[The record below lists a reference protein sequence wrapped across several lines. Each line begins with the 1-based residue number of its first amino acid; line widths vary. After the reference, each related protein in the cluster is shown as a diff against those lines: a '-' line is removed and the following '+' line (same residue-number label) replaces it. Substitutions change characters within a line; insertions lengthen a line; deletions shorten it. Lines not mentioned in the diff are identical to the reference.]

1 MFQINELFFGF
12 IFNAGK
18 TVLAVLEVIA
28 AKTGLVDDIMTK
40 MSETISWIEVL
51 IHYMEVINVVNKQR
65 GANAFLLSVVQ

>member
-1 MFQINELFFGF
+1 M
-12 IFNAGK
+12 FNAGK
-18 TVLAVLEVIA
+18 TVLAILEVIA

-40 MSETISWIEVL
+40 MSEIISWIEVI

>member
-1 MFQINELFFGF
+1 M
-12 IFNAGK
+12 FNAGK
-18 TVLAVLEVIA
+18 TVLAILEVIA

-40 MSETISWIEVL
+40 MSETISWIEVI

>member
-1 MFQINELFFGF
+1 M
-12 IFNAGK
+12 FNAGK
-18 TVLAVLEVIA
+18 SVLAILEVIA

-40 MSETISWIEVL
+40 MSETISWIEVI

>member
-12 IFNAGK
+12 IFNARK

>member
-40 MSETISWIEVL
+40 MSETISWIEV
-51 IHYMEVINVVNKQR
+51 IVHYMEVINVVNKQR

>member
-1 MFQINELFFGF
+1 M
-12 IFNAGK
+12 FNAGS
-18 TVLAVLEVIA
+18 TVLAILEVIA

-40 MSETISWIEVL
+40 MSETISWIEVI

>member
-40 MSETISWIEVL
+40 MSETISWIEVI

>member
-1 MFQINELFFGF
+1 MSFLDL
-12 IFNAGK
+12 IFNAGS
-18 TVLAVLEVIA
+18 TVLAILEVIA

-40 MSETISWIEVL
+40 MSETISWIEVI

>member
-1 MFQINELFFGF
+1 M
-12 IFNAGK
+12 
-18 TVLAVLEVIA
+18 TVLAILEVIA

-40 MSETISWIEVL
+40 MSETISWIEVI